1 MNIRE
6 ILRLGPV
13 MPVVVIEDAATA
25 LPLARALLSGGIR
38 AVEITLRTPAALD
51 AIQAIAVGAPEM
63 AVGAGTLLNAQDLRD
78 ARAAGAV
85 FGVSPGCTPGLLS
98 AAGDWPYLPGVM
110 TPSEAMRAF
119 DAGYKT
125 LKFFP
130 AASAGGPAL
139 LRAMSGPLAQ
149 ALFCPTGGITPASAP
164 EYLAL
169 PNVACVGGS
178 WIAPLPLLRT
188 GDWAGISRLAREA
201 SGLGVTPA

>member
-51 AIQAIAVGAPEM
+51 AIQAIATQVPEM

-78 ARAAGAV
+78 VRAAGAA
-85 FGVSPGCTPGLLS
+85 FGVSPGCTPGLL
-98 AAGDWPYLPGVM
+98 AAADDWPYLPGVM
-110 TPSEAMRAF
+110 TPSEAMSAF
-119 DAGYKT
+119 DAGHKT
-125 LKFFP
+125 LKLFP

-169 PNVACVGGS
+169 ANVACVGGS
-178 WIAPLPLLRT
+178 WIAPLALLRA

-201 SGLGVTPA
+201 SGLGAMPA

>member
-51 AIQAIAVGAPEM
+51 AIQAIATGAPEM

-78 ARAAGAV
+78 ARAAGAA
-85 FGVSPGCTPGLLS
+85 FGVSPGCTAGLLS
-98 AAGDWPYLPGVM
+98 AADDWPYLPGVM

-119 DAGYKT
+119 DAGHKT
-125 LKFFP
+125 LKLFP

-169 PNVACVGGS
+169 SNVACVGGS
-178 WIAPLPLLRT
+178 WIAPLALLRA

-201 SGLGVTPA
+201 SSLGATPA